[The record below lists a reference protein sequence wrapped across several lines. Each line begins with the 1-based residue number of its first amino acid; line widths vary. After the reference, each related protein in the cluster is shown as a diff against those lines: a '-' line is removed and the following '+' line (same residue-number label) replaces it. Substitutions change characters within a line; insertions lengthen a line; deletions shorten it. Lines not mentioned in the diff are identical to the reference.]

1 MEAYPILRG
10 EMAKRKISI
19 EEIADFLEIHRNS
32 VANKLN
38 GNSNF
43 SVDES
48 MRLQEKFFPDL
59 DLKYLFKKE

>member
-1 MEAYPILRG
+1 MSCINLRG

-19 EEIADFLEIHRNS
+19 EEVADFLGIHRNS
-32 VANKLN
+32 VTNKLN
-38 GNSNF
+38 GDSNF

-48 MRLQEKFFPDL
+48 MKLQEKFFPDL